1 LYNWL
6 KDIAQWRIKNALYLS
21 VVFSWDLPK
30 ALQIQ
35 EQSKKIVIIGG
46 PAAKLAGIESPEPLP
61 FSPLQFH
68 NPLATFTTRGC
79 PNACEFCA
87 VPKIEGGLRELPSWE
102 IKPVICDNNLLAASQ
117 RHFDRVI
124 DSLKPLPY
132 VDFNQGLDAYLFTDH
147 HARRMGELKAVKV
160 RFAFDSVNDETAVMD
175 AIARARAHGL
185 KDIGVYVLFGF
196 RDTPEDAKYRLEK
209 VRSLGTW
216 PNPMRYQPLNCQKK
230 NSFVEEG
237 WTKKGLED
245 MERYY
250 ARLRYLEHI
259 PSEDYRYG
267 NYKKQETLFAALP
280 RR

>member
-1 LYNWL
+1 VYNWL
-6 KDIAQWRIKNALYLS
+6 KDIAQWRIKNTLYLS
-21 VVFSWDLPK
+21 VVFSWDLQK
-30 ALQIQ
+30 ALRVQ
-35 EQSKKIVIIGG
+35 EESKLKVVIGG

-117 RHFDRVI
+117 QHFDRVI
-124 DSLKPLPY
+124 DSFKPLPY

-147 HARRMGELKAVKV
+147 HARRMGELKAACV

-196 RDTPEDAKYRLEK
+196 QDTPDDAKYRLEK
-209 VRSLGTW
+209 IRSLGIR

-230 NSFVEEG
+230 NSFVEKG
-237 WTKKGLED
+237 WMKKQLED
-245 MERYY
+245 TERYY

-259 PSEDYRYG
+259 PFEEYRWG
-267 NYKKQETLFAALP
+267 NYVQQGALI
-280 RR
+280 

>member
-1 LYNWL
+1 MYKWL
-6 KDIAQWRIKNALYLS
+6 KDIAQWRIKDTIYLS
-21 VVFSWDLPK
+21 VVFSWDLDK
-30 ALQIQ
+30 ALRIQ
-35 EQSKKIVIIGG
+35 EQLKLKVVVGG
-46 PAAKLAGIESPEPLP
+46 PAAKLAGIQPDDPLP

-79 PNACEFCA
+79 PNACKFCA
-87 VPKIEGGLRELPSWE
+87 VPKIEGGLKELPTWE

-117 RHFDRVI
+117 KHFDRVI

-132 VDFNQGLDAYLFTDH
+132 VDFNQGVDAYLFTDH
-147 HARRMGELKAVKV
+147 HARRMAELKAVCV

-196 RDTPEDAKYRLEK
+196 KDTPEDARYRLERI
-209 VRSLGTW
+209 RSLGVR
-216 PNPMRYQPLNCQKK
+216 PNPMRYQPLSCAVK

-237 WTKKGLED
+237 WTKKELED
-245 MERYY
+245 TERYY

-259 PSEDYRYG
+259 PFEDYRYG
-267 NYKKQETLFAALP
+267 NYTNQELLVGIS
-280 RR
+280 